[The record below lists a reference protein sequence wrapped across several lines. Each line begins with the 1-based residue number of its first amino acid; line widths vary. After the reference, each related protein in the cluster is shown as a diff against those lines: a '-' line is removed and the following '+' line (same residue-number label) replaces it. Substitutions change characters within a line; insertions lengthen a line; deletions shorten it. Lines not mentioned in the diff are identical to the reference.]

1 MRMAAHCGCPET
13 DSFSDRAITNLD
25 VACPETD
32 SFSDRAITNLDVAE
46 ESENEA

>member
-25 VACPETD
+25 VA
-32 SFSDRAITNLDVAE
+32 E
-46 ESENEA
+46 ESENEAWIL